1 MAGGQWGH
9 LGLLVVFAL
18 VMVVV
23 GRWVSHGPEVRGM
36 QHPSLHG
43 QGSVSPALQS
53 EQTPASGADA
63 ERCKVPEFAKA
74 MGHET
79 IWKQHNGCL

>member
-1 MAGGQWGH
+1 
-9 LGLLVVFAL
+9 
-18 VMVVV
+18 
-23 GRWVSHGPEVRGM
+23 
-36 QHPSLHG
+36 
-43 QGSVSPALQS
+43 VSPALQP
-53 EQTPASGADA
+53 EQAPVTQTQTPAAGADA

>member
-1 MAGGQWGH
+1 
-9 LGLLVVFAL
+9 VFTL
-18 VMVVV
+18 VMLGV
-23 GRWVSHGPEVRGM
+23 GRWVSQGPDVRGM

-43 QGSVSPALQS
+43 QGTVQPALQPV
-53 EQTPASGADA
+53 QPPASGADA

>member
-1 MAGGQWGH
+1 

-23 GRWVSHGPEVRGM
+23 GRWVSHGPDVRGM
-36 QHPSLHG
+36 HHPSLHG
-43 QGSVSPALQS
+43 QGSVQPVQP
-53 EQTPASGADA
+53 PASGADA

>member
-1 MAGGQWGH
+1 MH
-9 LGLLVVFAL
+9 
-18 VMVVV
+18 
-23 GRWVSHGPEVRGM
+23 
-36 QHPSLHG
+36 HPSMHG
-43 QGSVSPALQS
+43 QGTVQPALQS
-53 EQTPASGADA
+53 EQAPASGADA